1 MARASPQGFAP
12 LRPAEPSVQA
22 LSASLADALAE
33 VSSEIDARFDVL
45 LAIPDDPRADLYRA
59 MRHAAIGGG
68 KRLRPLLVFATAG
81 LFGVD
86 LDCTARV
93 ATAIEAIHVYSL
105 IHDDLPAM
113 DDDDMRRGKPTV
125 HKMYS
130 EACAI
135 LAGDCLHALA
145 FEILGDPATHPDPF
159 IRADLV
165 LDLARASGP
174 TGMAGGQMMDLEA
187 ENARF
192 DLNTVTRLQQMK
204 TGALISASVEAG
216 AILGRV
222 PPEARVGL
230 RGYAHDLGLAFQIA
244 DDLLDAEGDEAVAGK
259 KLRKDAG
266 AGKETFL
273 SLLGADRAREQAH
286 MLVDQAVAHLHSY
299 GREAD
304 LLRAIARFVLDR
316 DR

>member
-1 MARASPQGFAP
+1 MATLPP
-12 LRPAEPSVQA
+12 VLPPALPDAIAAVAAEVDRCF
-22 LSASLADALAE
+22 DAL
-33 VSSEIDARFDVL
+33 
-45 LAIPDDPRADLYRA
+45 LATPDDPRARLYDC
-59 MRHAAIGGG
+59 MRHAAMNGG
-68 KRLRPLLVFATAG
+68 KRLRPLLTIATAD

-86 LDCTARV
+86 RDCSALVGTAV
-93 ATAIEAIHVYSL
+93 ECIHVYSL

-113 DDDDMRRGKPTV
+113 DDDDLRRGKPTA
-125 HKMYS
+125 HKAFD
-130 EACAI
+130 EATAI

-145 FEILGDPATHPDPF
+145 FEVLADPATHPDPF
-159 IRADLV
+159 VRADLV

-174 TGMAGGQMMDLEA
+174 SGMAGGQMMDLEA
-187 ENARF
+187 EKTRF
-192 DLNTVTRLQQMK
+192 DLATVTRLQQMK
-204 TGALISASVEAG
+204 TGALICAAVEAG

-222 PPEARVGL
+222 APEGRTGL

-244 DDLLDAEGDEAVAGK
+244 DDLLDAEGDAAVVGK
-259 KLRKDAG
+259 AVGKDAD

-273 SLLGADRAREQAH
+273 SLLGPDRAREQCR

-304 LLRAIARFVLDR
+304 LLRAVAAYVVER